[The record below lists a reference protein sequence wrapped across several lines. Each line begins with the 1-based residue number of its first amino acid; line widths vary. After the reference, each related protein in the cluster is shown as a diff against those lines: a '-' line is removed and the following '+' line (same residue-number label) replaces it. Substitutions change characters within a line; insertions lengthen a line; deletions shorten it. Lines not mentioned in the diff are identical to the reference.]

1 MIQLTG
7 NSAEHF
13 TRKAIPC
20 LCLLGSLLFLSACTA
35 TGTSTVDNPAS
46 KGKFNNENP
55 VALADRTMVNDLS
68 AVVVQIFD
76 PFDTTL
82 QVTRSN
88 TDPIMQYFVGVLAKQ
103 GFGIQRVSAD
113 QGAHYLTY
121 ERKTTDAE
129 NGLLFSI
136 SIGPV
141 VASRHYQLMEN
152 NVITPTSV
160 VQLSGTRIPVTVLD
174 APSGR
179 FKVSNSDLS
188 RAEYVATL
196 SLDEQAPLISLITP
210 DVVSSVT
217 TRSATGPSLQA
228 LNSSKMEVTNLFYGD
243 DSNFASILDD
253 HQQVDRQIIVFGDD
267 SMILGDTNKQLIDQ
281 FVDDKL
287 GQNDV
292 ISLVGCS
299 NGPTALDIGNEG
311 LALGRAKRVTEAL
324 MSRGVARERIL
335 DEGCWAPVR
344 AGDRFPSRGVV
355 LELWRARS

>member
-1 MIQLTG
+1 MIPLTG
-7 NSAEHF
+7 NRAKDL
-13 TRKAIPC
+13 TGKALPC
-20 LCLLGSLLFLSACTA
+20 LCLLGSLLFLSACA
-35 TGTSTVDNPAS
+35 GTGSPTVDNPAS
-46 KGKFNNENP
+46 KGVFNTANP
-55 VALADRTMVNDLS
+55 VAPVDRTMVNDLS

-82 QVTRSN
+82 QVTRN
-88 TDPIMQYFVGVLAKQ
+88 NNDPIMQYFIGVLAKQ

-121 ERKTTDAE
+121 ERKTTDAD
-129 NGLLFSI
+129 NGLLFTI
-136 SIGPV
+136 SVGPV
-141 VASRHYQLMEN
+141 VASRHYQLIEN
-152 NVITPTSV
+152 NVISPTSV
-160 VQLSGTRIPVTVLD
+160 VQLAGTRVPVTVVD

-179 FKVSNSDLS
+179 FKVSNPDLS
-188 RAEYVATL
+188 RAEYIATM

-210 DVVSSVT
+210 DVVSRVT
-217 TRSATGPSLQA
+217 TGSTTGPSLQA
-228 LNSSKMEVTNLFYGD
+228 VNSSKMEVTNLFYGD

-253 HQQVDRQIIVFGDD
+253 HQRVDRQVIVFGDD
-267 SMILGDTNKQLIDQ
+267 SMVLGDTNKQLIDQ

-299 NGPTALDIGNEG
+299 NGPTALEIGNEG

-355 LELWRARS
+355 MELWRAQS

>member
-1 MIQLTG
+1 MILLTG
-7 NSAEHF
+7 NRAED
-13 TRKAIPC
+13 RACKPLPC
-20 LCLLGSLLFLSACTA
+20 LCLLGSLLVLSACA
-35 TGTSTVDNPAS
+35 TPTVDSTVNRSA
-46 KGKFNNENP
+46 FNNTNP
-55 VALADRTMVNDLS
+55 IALADRTMVNDLS

-76 PFDTTL
+76 PLDTTL

-88 TDPIMQYFVGVLAKQ
+88 NDPIMQYLVGVLAEK

-113 QGAHYLTY
+113 QGAHYLSY
-121 ERKTTDAE
+121 ERTITDADD
-129 NGLLFSI
+129 GLLFAV

-141 VASRHYQLMEN
+141 VASRHYKMIDN
-152 NVITPTSV
+152 NVISPTSV
-160 VQLSGTRIPVTVLD
+160 VQLSGTRVPVIVTD

-179 FKVSNSDLS
+179 FQVTDTALS
-188 RAEYVATL
+188 RAQYVATL
-196 SLDEQAPLISLITP
+196 SLDEQSPLISLITP

-228 LNSSKMEVTNLFYGD
+228 LNSSKIEVANLFYGN

-253 HQQVDRQIIVFGDD
+253 YEQVDRQVIVFGDD

-324 MSRGVARERIL
+324 MARGVARERIL

-355 LELWRARS
+355 LELWRGQS

>member
-1 MIQLTG
+1 MNLLIG
-7 NSAEHF
+7 NRAEDRA
-13 TRKAIPC
+13 RKPLPC
-20 LCLLGSLLFLSACTA
+20 LCLLASLLLLSACA
-35 TGTSTVDNPAS
+35 GTGKSLIDRAAS
-46 KGKFNNENP
+46 SGVLSKANP

-76 PFDTTL
+76 PLDTTL

-88 TDPIMQYFVGVLAKQ
+88 NDPIMQYFVGTLAEK

-121 ERKTTDAE
+121 ERKATDAD
-129 NGLLFSI
+129 NGLLLSF

-141 VASRHYQLMEN
+141 VASRHYQLIDN
-152 NVITPTSV
+152 NVVTPTSM
-160 VQLSGTRIPVTVLD
+160 VQLSGTRVPVIVAD

-179 FKVSNSDLS
+179 FQVTNTDLS
-188 RAEYVATL
+188 RAQYVATL
-196 SLDEQAPLISLITP
+196 GLDEQAPLISLITP
-210 DVVSSVT
+210 DIVNSVT

-228 LNSSKMEVTNLFYGD
+228 LNSSKIEVANLFYGN

-253 HQQVDRQIIVFGDD
+253 YEQVDRQIIVFGDD

-287 GQNDV
+287 SQKDV

-299 NGPTALDIGNEG
+299 NGPTALEIGNEG

-324 MSRGVARERIL
+324 MARGVTRERIL

-355 LELWRARS
+355 LELWRDQS

>member
-1 MIQLTG
+1 MILLTG
-7 NSAEHF
+7 NRAEDR
-13 TRKAIPC
+13 TRRALPC
-20 LCLLGSLLFLSACTA
+20 LCLLGSLLFLSACA
-35 TGTSTVDNPAS
+35 GTGTPSVDNPAR
-46 KGKFNNENP
+46 KGVFNNANP

-68 AVVVQIFD
+68 AVVVQIFN

-88 TDPIMQYFVGVLAKQ
+88 RDPIMQYFVGVLAKQ

-121 ERKTTDAE
+121 ERKSTDAD
-129 NGLLFSI
+129 NGLLFSV

-141 VASRHYQLMEN
+141 VVSRRYQLIEN
-152 NVITPTSV
+152 NVISPTSV
-160 VQLSGTRIPVTVLD
+160 VQLSGTRVPVTVVD

-179 FKVSNSDLS
+179 FRVNDPDLS
-188 RAEYVATL
+188 RAQYVATL
-196 SLDEQAPLISLITP
+196 SLDEQSPLISLITP
-210 DVVSSVT
+210 DVVSNVT

-228 LNSSKMEVTNLFYGD
+228 LNSSKIEVNNLFYGS

-267 SMILGDTNKQLIDQ
+267 SMVLGDTNKQLIEQ
-281 FVDDKL
+281 FVDEKL

-299 NGPTALDIGNEG
+299 NGPTALEIGNEG
-311 LALGRAKRVTEAL
+311 LALGRARRVTEAL

-355 LELWRARS
+355 MELWRAQS